1 MLVNINKQICNK
13 ENYHLKQGGKPPGVN
28 FPYVKNRGTR
38 YTRILNEE
46 QKKDFGTILL
56 EDLKIL

>member
-28 FPYVKNRGTR
+28 FPYVKNRGIR

-46 QKKDFGTILL
+46 QKKRFWYNFT
-56 EDLKIL
+56 